1 MRAKFMSLIFA
12 MAALAGAVIYA
23 QNKAEKTGKGKPV
36 FESSKIGTPTPIE
49 EEPVKQKPAQNK
61 KEKKPDAAQNS
72 QQNEEDDKVIMPS
85 SKSFTP
91 PPKKKK

>member
-1 MRAKFMSLIFA
+1 MRAKFISLVFA
-12 MAALAGAVIYA
+12 LAALAGAVIYA

-49 EEPVKQKPAQNK
+49 EEPVKDKPAQNK
-61 KEKKPDAAQNS
+61 KDKKPDAAQNDK
-72 QQNEEDDKVIMPS
+72 NKEEDEKVIMPS